1 MGVVQPN
8 VSSTIRA
15 DIVRLEAGIRQLKI
29 QYDMF
34 FAGALPKEPYELR
47 LTLQR
52 LIRRNSNAT
61 IQKYADQYHFNTLVS
76 RFNSLSELWGRTLR
90 EHEEGERSSRAALER
105 EMSRERVVASCR
117 VRQVRPDDT
126 GLRELHARFVEA
138 REKTTNGNGSVS
150 FEAFV
155 RGISKQAD
163 RIRAK
168 SGCAEV
174 DLRIVVADDQVQ
186 LKARP
191 RKS

>member
-1 MGVVQPN
+1 MGVPEPN
-8 VSSTIRA
+8 VSTTIRA
-15 DIVRLEAGIRQLKI
+15 DIARLETGIRQLKI

-47 LTLQR
+47 QSLQK

-61 IQKYADQYHFNTLVS
+61 IQRYADQYHFNTLVS
-76 RFNSLSELWGRTLR
+76 RFNSLTELWGRTLR
-90 EHEEGERSSRAALER
+90 EREEGERSSRAALER
-105 EMSRERVVASCR
+105 EMGQERVVGSCR
-117 VRQVRPDDT
+117 VREVNADDVA
-126 GLRELHARFVEA
+126 LRKLHARFQEA
-138 REKTTNGNGSVS
+138 RENAGNGNGQVP

-155 RGISKQAD
+155 RGIGKQAQ
-163 RIRAK
+163 RIREK

-174 DLRIVVADDQVQ
+174 DLRIVIADNQVQ